1 MSHATAEPR
10 VPVSVITGFLGSGKT
25 TLLNAL
31 LKHPGMAETAVL
43 VNEFGEIG
51 IDDLLF
57 EALDDDVVLLAA
69 GCLCCTIREDM
80 IASLRSLSE
89 RRAVE
94 VRAEPTAETDPS
106 VQLPDSGP
114 GTGTHHRNF

>member
-10 VPVSVITGFLGSGKT
+10 VPISVITGFLGSGKT

-51 IDDLLF
+51 IDHLLF
-57 EALDDDVVLLAA
+57 EALDDDVLLLAA

-80 IASLRSLSE
+80 VASLRSLFE
-89 RRAVE
+89 RRA
-94 VRAEPTAETDPS
+94 RAECPS
-106 VQLPDSGP
+106 FG
-114 GTGTHHRNF
+114 GW